1 MTIQEQI
8 QSDLKEAITNKDI
21 SLREDLK
28 IIVSELQR
36 QKTKVLSDVSV
47 VERLRRLENWE
58 GDRLARGGQTGSD
71 YLCIIKSYIPKQTT
85 DEEIEEW
92 INDNIDLSKLKNK
105 FSAIRVILDH
115 FGISTSGSQI
125 KNVLNNM

>member
-1 MTIQEQI
+1 MI
-8 QSDLKEAITNKDI
+8 QSDLKRAIINKDI
-21 SLREDLK
+21 TLREDLK

-36 QKTKVLSDVSV
+36 QKHKILSDASV
-47 VERLRRLENWE
+47 VEILRRLESWE
-58 GDRLARGGQTGSD
+58 CDRLARVEQTGSD

-105 FSAIRVILDH
+105 FSAIRVILNH
-115 FGISTSGSQI
+115 FGISTSGGQI
-125 KNVLNNM
+125 KKVLNNM

>member
-1 MTIQEQI
+1 M
-8 QSDLKEAITNKDI
+8 A
-21 SLREDLK
+21 
-28 IIVSELQR
+28 
-36 QKTKVLSDVSV
+36 V
-47 VERLRRLENWE
+47 VGILRRLLNWE
-58 GDRLARGGQTGSD
+58 YDRLEKTGQTCSD
-71 YLCIIKSYIPKQTT
+71 YLLIIKSYIPKQTT